1 MEDKARSGRRTYDSG
16 FKERA
21 VAMAAESN
29 NVAETARQLGVGY
42 SLLNSWRNAAEL
54 ARSKGQGLAMAL
66 EERARLAAL
75 EKEVAQL
82 REENEILKKG
92 SSDIRVGGIAPDQS
106 LGRVDVRILSLR

>member
-16 FKERA
+16 LKERA
-21 VAMAAESN
+21 VGMAAESN
-29 NVAETARQLGVGY
+29 NVAEMARQLGVGY

-66 EERARLAAL
+66 EEKARLAAL

-82 REENEILKKG
+82 REENEILKKATAYFARDRVPPRSTPG
-92 SSDIRVGGIAPDQS
+92 SKA
-106 LGRVDVRILSLR
+106 